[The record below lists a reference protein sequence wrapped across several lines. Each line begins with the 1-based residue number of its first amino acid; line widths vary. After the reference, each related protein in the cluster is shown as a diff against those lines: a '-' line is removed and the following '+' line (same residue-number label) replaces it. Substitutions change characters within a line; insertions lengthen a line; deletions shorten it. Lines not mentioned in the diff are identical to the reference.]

1 LEREEEIRV
10 TPGDEQLIAMYRA
23 LAGSRRAEQRIT
35 DLNKKGVLR
44 GHHSG
49 LGHEAIGVG
58 VGFAVRPD
66 DCVQMSHRSGMMLA
80 HARGGYSLKEAVLS
94 QFGRARSH
102 YANVEGRPRV
112 LSIVGLVGTWVPM
125 SIGVAMADKL
135 RGRDTV
141 TVTFF
146 GDGAA
151 NEGAVHEAMNL
162 AGARRLPVVFVVE
175 NNGFAVSMPTSEATA
190 AEDFASR
197 AAGYGMPGVSVD
209 GHDVLAVHEVA
220 EQAVARARAGRGP
233 TLIEAR
239 ITRWEPHAHG
249 IADVRSEG
257 ELALARERDGVRSFR
272 QALIERGILDENAA
286 RAIEAEIDSE
296 IAAAVEAGS
305 VAIPERPDPQPL
317 DRDAAYRLTY
327 AA

>member
-1 LEREEEIRV
+1 MALNN
-10 TPGDEQLIAMYRA
+10 EQLIAMYRA
-23 LAGSRRAEQRIT
+23 LAGSRRAEHEIT
-35 DLNKKGVLR
+35 ELNKKGVLR

-80 HARGGYSLKEAVLS
+80 HARGSYSLKEAVLS

-102 YANVEGRPRV
+102 YSQVEGGPRV

-125 SIGVAMADKL
+125 SVGVAMADRIK
-135 RGRDTV
+135 GRDTV

-162 AGARRLPVVFVVE
+162 AGSRRLPVVFVVE
-175 NNGFAVSMPTSEATA
+175 NNGFAVSMPTSESTA

-209 GHDVLAVHEVA
+209 GHDALAVHEVT

-233 TLIEAR
+233 SLIEAR

-249 IADVRSEG
+249 IADLRSEE
-257 ELALARERDGVRSFR
+257 ELAEARKADGVQSLRR
-272 QALIERGILDENAA
+272 ALIERGILDEQAA
-286 RAIEAEIDSE
+286 QAIEADIDAE
-296 IAAAVEAGS
+296 IAAAIDEGS
-305 VAIPERPDPQPL
+305 TASSERPEPAPMNAE
-317 DRDAAYRLTY
+317 AAFALTY
-327 AA
+327 AS